1 MTLVSDIPRPTA
13 ANVRAHSR
21 LVRSLRVILPIL
33 VVAIA
38 GGLLALAA
46 GSAARREAGAPK
58 ETTTHIRMVNPHF
71 LGRDDQGRAFE
82 VRAGEAQ
89 RSDTNLQEVILR
101 DVVLTLDVNGAH
113 PTRMTA
119 NEGVFR
125 EDTRILTLKGDVRVD
140 DGRSSNFA
148 TDEARIDTNTS
159 TVTGAGGMQT
169 QTAQGDMQ
177 AGEYSVTEK
186 GDRVILRGGVRARL
200 NQH

>member
-71 LGRDDQGRAFE
+71 LGRDSQGRAFE
-82 VRAGEAQ
+82 VRAAEAQ

-101 DVVLTLDVNGAH
+101 DVVLTLDINGAH
-113 PTRMTA
+113 PSRMTA

-125 EDTRILTLKGDVRVD
+125 EDTRILRLKGDVRVD
-140 DGRSSNFA
+140 DGRASNFA
-148 TDEARIDTNTS
+148 TDEAIVDTRTS
-159 TVTGAGGMQT
+159 QVTGAGGMST
-169 QTAQGDMQ
+169 QTAQGNMQ
-177 AGEYSVTEK
+177 AGQYSVTDK